1 MDLIQNLMDKES
13 VAIISELTGQ
23 GFSAEQASGFLP
35 EALASLVQSLKGA
48 NFADLSGSANLTSML
63 DTVDITGLAS
73 RTGVDSSMAKTGLNA
88 VIPHLLAFVQENQG
102 LPGLLGEKVSG
113 LTSAFKRLHH

>member
-13 VAIISELTGQ
+13 VTIISELTGQ

-102 LPGLLGEKVSG
+102 LTGLLGEKVSG
-113 LTSAFKRLHH
+113 LTSAFRRLHH